1 VRQFAIIANVADSV
15 RGWREWQFEVTFSL
29 QIKAVRRGLSRN
41 HYRIP
46 PRNTCA
52 DTLGYPWDRIKKK
65 KMSLETMGS
74 RGREYACVTVNTR
87 QCLLSKSTHVRR
99 ESWCCAAK
107 PALYPTAALQSKVL
121 RLIKKSTACSASR
134 ARFEKKKR
142 ETH

>member
-65 KMSLETMGS
+65 ENVLGNHGITGTGICMRYRQHAAMSAQQINARKTRVVVLCSETCALPH
-74 RGREYACVTVNTR
+74 RGFAEQGLTPY
-87 QCLLSKSTHVRR
+87 QKIYCLF
-99 ESWCCAAK
+99 C
-107 PALYPTAALQSKVL
+107 
-121 RLIKKSTACSASR
+121 
-134 ARFEKKKR
+134 
-142 ETH
+142 